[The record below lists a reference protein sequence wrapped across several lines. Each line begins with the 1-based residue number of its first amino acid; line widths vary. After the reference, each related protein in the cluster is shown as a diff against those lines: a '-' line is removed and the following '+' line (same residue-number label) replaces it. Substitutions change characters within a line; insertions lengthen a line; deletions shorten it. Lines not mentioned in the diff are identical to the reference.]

1 MLSGNLLIALLDL
14 SQSDATLT
22 LSGTLHCMSPK
33 LLIATACELVRTSAA
48 AAAAQV
54 LYQLFD
60 WPNQPGSRLAVIGIS
75 NTHDLDQRVLPRI
88 ASRLDQA
95 KLAFAPY
102 SVAQLQTI
110 VGQRLQESGVA
121 GAVEDMAVMLTCRKV
136 ASETGGHVLA
146 CRDTLWVLRNLAVWN
161 LWHVLTDELRTDHT
175 P

>member
-1 MLSGNLLIALLDL
+1 
-14 SQSDATLT
+14 
-22 LSGTLHCMSPK
+22 
-33 LLIATACELVRTSAA
+33 
-48 AAAAQV
+48 V

-136 ASETGGHVLA
+136 ASETGGHVLGVRGCTVCSEGGGA
-146 CRDTLWVLRNLAVWN
+146 KAQHLGHWVILPWSGSLRGAVCRIQDASRAST
-161 LWHVLTDELRTDHT
+161 
-175 P
+175 

>member
-1 MLSGNLLIALLDL
+1 M
-14 SQSDATLT
+14 
-22 LSGTLHCMSPK
+22 
-33 LLIATACELVRTSAA
+33 
-48 AAAAQV
+48 

-136 ASETGGHVLA
+136 ASETGARVLA
-146 CRDTLWVLRNLAVWN
+146 CRDTHLGLGYTAGIVLQGR
-161 LWHVLTDELRTDHT
+161 HSQY
-175 P
+175 